1 MPYKGQG
8 QLAIHDKPIT
18 SNIPEED
25 IEESKTAVKAE
36 EDLKVFE
43 FTEWI
48 KALAKMIDAE
58 NHEEEIRR
66 VRKITKMMRYY
77 RGEQRG
83 FWSASTGD
91 WVTINPDDIEPRDAA
106 MMLINNQMRPMIKSL
121 SKEWSRSRSR
131 MKVQPRDDTVQ
142 KKGAARYA
150 TARLVKLQEKLMPES
165 FRQTE
170 AKSAFLAGNYLR
182 YSFYNRKGKGEV
194 APLPQVDKFTSKTH
208 DDYWECPKC
217 DQEGDM
223 TELSRGNAVYGSEQN
238 APCPNCGYK
247 KVKIVEGKEQNLSK
261 ISKVDKVRLGCPETR
276 LVDVREVKVHLRA
289 RTIEQT
295 PYLRRR
301 QYMLVS
307 TLKEQFPWANIKPTP
322 PGPITRY
329 IQETELS
336 TGGAKARNSLQDV
349 EEYGSAG
356 LGGMTE
362 FVQIWLRPS
371 LYFDCKA
378 KNDVKLNGGDVIKQG
393 EKYLDK
399 FPNGMYVGISGDT
412 LLDVRDD
419 LMEYYWCHGAYETLI
434 ESFWGDGLDDLVP
447 MQELVNEM
455 QSLFVENIIYNAS
468 PKIIYNPYLIESS
481 LLTNNPSELTPMSRN
496 AKREDK
502 PSNAVF
508 QMSGM
513 SIARDVPEAKITAVD
528 DMRTQ
533 SGAHLAM
540 QGSNDRTLTTATA
553 MEIAREAGTALLG
566 PPLALKSETDV
577 NWSYQILRMCQ
588 EFWVDGVDDRALG
601 SYSIQEAKWFR
612 ECDLDTDL
620 EITVEP
626 GSWTPRTEL
635 EIKNDFLTFVTA
647 GGIPL
652 GFANPQVPYE
662 IKQRAAELLRM
673 PIDLDKLQ
681 PDIRNAHIR
690 VEQIQQAAEILIKAK
705 VITRETENE
714 QIVAMLVAD
723 VPVDAYIDEHTIM
736 VDTYKSWLKKDE
748 GRFAPV
754 VVIDAVKLVIQR
766 HMEAQQALADEA
778 FQAEA
783 RYQMAAQAV
792 EGMAAT
798 EQEAAKT
805 EMNTQADMQK
815 EKQKAALQ
823 TQQQADASKTAAP
836 VPMGQSGGNSGQAPQ
851 SSGNSNPTTEA

>member
-1 MPYKGQG
+1 MYTGQG
-8 QLAIHDKPIT
+8 QLAIHDKTTP
-18 SNIPEED
+18 NEVPQD
-25 IEESKTAVKAE
+25 DVEESQEAVKAE
-36 EDLKVFE
+36 EDLKEFD
-43 FTEWI
+43 FTEWVRAI
-48 KALAKMIDAE
+48 VKMIDAE

-83 FWSASTGD
+83 FWSASTGE

-106 MMLINNQMRPMIKSL
+106 MLLINNQMRPMIKSL

-131 MKVQPRDDTVQ
+131 MKVGSRDDTVQ

-150 TARLVKLQEKLMPES
+150 TARLSRLQEKLMPES

-182 YSFYNRKGKGEV
+182 YSYYNRKGKGEM
-194 APLPQVDKFTSKTH
+194 APVPKTAKVPSKTH
-208 DDYWECPKC
+208 SDYWECPIC
-217 DQEGDM
+217 DNEGDL
-223 TELSRGNAVYGSEQN
+223 EQLGGSTV
-238 APCPNCGYK
+238 CPDCGYK
-247 KVKIVEGKEQNLSK
+247 KVKVKKGRDIYLSK
-261 ISKVDKVRLGCPETR
+261 MTNVEKVRLGCPDTR

-307 TLKEQFPWANIKPTP
+307 TLREQFPWAKIKPTP

-336 TGGAKARNSLQDV
+336 SGGVKAKNSLMDN

-356 LGGMTE
+356 LGGMTD
-362 FVQIWLRPS
+362 FVQLWIRPS

-378 KNDVKLNGGDVIKQG
+378 KHDVKLNGGEVIKKG
-393 EKYLDK
+393 EKFIEK
-399 FPNGMYVGISGDT
+399 WPNGMYLALSSET
-412 LLDVRDD
+412 LLDVRQE
-419 LMEYYWCHGAYETLI
+419 LMEYFWTHGAYETLI
-434 ESFWGDGLDDLVP
+434 ESFWGDGLDDLIP

-468 PKIIYNPYLIESS
+468 PKIIYNPFLIESS
-481 LLTNNPSELTPMSRN
+481 MLNNNPSEMTPMSRQ
-496 AKREDK
+496 AKRDDK
-502 PSNAVF
+502 PSNAVY
-508 QMSGM
+508 QMAGM

-528 DMRTQ
+528 DMRTM

-540 QGSNDRTLTTATA
+540 QGSNDRSLTTATA
-553 MEIAREAGTALLG
+553 MSIAREAGMALLG
-566 PPLALKSETDV
+566 PPLALKSEADV
-577 NWSYQILRMCQ
+577 TWAYQILKMCQ
-588 EFWVDGVDDRALG
+588 EYWVDGVDDKALG

-612 ECDLDTDL
+612 ECDLETDL

-652 GFANPQVPYE
+652 GFANPAVPYE
-662 IKQRAAELLRM
+662 IKQKAAELMRM

-681 PDIRNAHIR
+681 PDIRNANLRI
-690 VEQIQQAAEILIKAK
+690 EQIQAAAQVLIDAG
-705 VITRETENE
+705 VIQKETDNE
-714 QIVAMLVAD
+714 QVVSLLVAD
-723 VPVDAYIDEHTIM
+723 VPVDMYIDEHAVIA
-736 VDTYKSWLKKDE
+736 DTYKAWLKKDE

-754 VVIDAVKLVIQR
+754 VVVNSVKYLIHA
-766 HMEAQQALADEA
+766 HMQAAQQLQDEA

-783 RYQMAAQAV
+783 RYQMAAQALQ
-792 EGMAAT
+792 GMAET
-798 EQEAAKT
+798 QQEAAKT
-805 EMNTQADMQK
+805 DMQTEADMKK
-815 EKQKAALQ
+815 EQNKAALA

-836 VPMGQSGGNSGQAPQ
+836 IPMANQNKGTQGAVGAAPSQPGAPQ
-851 SSGNSNPTTEA
+851 NAPPAA